1 MPDKSQNW
9 PQWRKELNLGAL
21 LLMVSMTG
29 VMKTIF
35 VSVNHLL
42 AEDYKVSYTAAT
54 ALTGVPL
61 VLSAVTGFVALIA
74 SRIWGKRPL
83 YLASLLLVFIG
94 ATWNTNVAAS
104 YGQCMAARVFQ
115 GLGWGAFDTLV
126 MGSIHDTYF
135 EHERCRRVAI
145 LGIVQIATTWGPPL
159 LGGAASQTKAGFGL
173 QFAILCSFFVLAVPL
188 VALGAPETVFD
199 RAYNMAQT
207 PATGASYVK
216 SLPLAPRTS
225 LKSFKDYVAKLKPL
239 AYSSERRDSTI
250 LLQVPLAFIAPTTL
264 LLFLVSFLPSA
275 TLWGLSSSLSLL
287 FSPMPF
293 NLSTTSLGVLAAGPF
308 LLATAATALFALWPK
323 WHITFTATRSNSI
336 AIGTGSTLAFIGLL
350 AFGLHLSSCMTT
362 LPAGDTGTMTS
373 VFALHYLGDRV
384 NFPLISLLLGLL
396 AAGVAVIDS
405 ASHPLVRRS
414 TAFTSSN
421 LGVALRNTAHMDAGV
436 GCWRTLAAGV
446 FVMALPNAVWNW
458 EGLKAACIGIGTAQ
472 VVLAG
477 TVAGV
482 WWFWDESVRRMDG
495 RVMRL
500 VDLDM
505 LKRAGSFFDTD

>member
-1 MPDKSQNW
+1 
-9 PQWRKELNLGAL
+9 
-21 LLMVSMTG
+21 MVSMTG

-42 AEDYKVSYTAAT
+42 AEGYEVSYTAAA

-61 VLSAVTGFVALIA
+61 MTSAVTGFATLVA

-94 ATWNTNVAAS
+94 ATWNTNVATS
-104 YGQCMAARVFQ
+104 YGQCMAARIFQ

-145 LGIVQIATTWGPPL
+145 YSIISVATTWGPPL
-159 LGGAASQTKAGFGL
+159 LGGLTSQTGTGFGL
-173 QFAILCSFFVLAVPL
+173 QFAVLSAFFVIAIPVM
-188 VALGAPETVFD
+188 ALGAPETAFD

-207 PATGASYVK
+207 PLTSTSYVK
-216 SLPLAPRTS
+216 SLPLAPRTT
-225 LKSFKDYVAKLKPL
+225 LESFTDYIAKLKPV
-239 AYSSERRDSTI
+239 AYHGDRRDSTT
-250 LLQVPLAFIAPTTL
+250 LLQVPRAFIAPTTL

-275 TLWGLSSSLSLL
+275 TLWGLVSSLPLL

-293 NLSTTSLGVLAAGPF
+293 NLSTTSLGVLTTGPF
-308 LLATAATALFALWPK
+308 VLATAITAAFALWPH

-336 AIGTGSTLAFIGLL
+336 ALAAGSGLAFVGLVT
-350 AFGLHLSSCMTT
+350 FGLHLASCMTT
-362 LPAGDTGTMTS
+362 RPEGDDGTTT
-373 VFALHYLGDRV
+373 VYALDYLGSRV
-384 NFPLISLLLGLL
+384 SFPLVSFLLGLL
-396 AAGVAVIDS
+396 AAGTAVLDS
-405 ASHPLVRRS
+405 ATARPLIRRS

-436 GCWRTLAAGV
+436 GFWRTLAAGV
-446 FVMALPNAVWNW
+446 FVVALPNVVWDW
-458 EGLKAACIGIGTAQ
+458 GALRAACVGIGTAQ

-477 TVAGV
+477 VVACV
-482 WWFWDESVRRMDG
+482 WWFCDESVRRLDG

-505 LKRAGSFFDTD
+505 LKRTGSFFDTD